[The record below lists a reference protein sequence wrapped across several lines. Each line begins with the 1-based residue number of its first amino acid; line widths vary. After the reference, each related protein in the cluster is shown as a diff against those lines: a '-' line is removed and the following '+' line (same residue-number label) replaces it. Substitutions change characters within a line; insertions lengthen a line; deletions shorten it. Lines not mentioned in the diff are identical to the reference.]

1 MTPSFA
7 VEPARQ
13 PMTARQTEVFH
24 QLRDLYLDQGFS
36 SFTLDDAANELHCSK
51 STIYALAATRE
62 QLVRSVVVS
71 FFRDAAEQVEQRV
84 ARAQDPI
91 LRIETYLAAVA
102 DVLKPASA
110 SFMDDVAAFAPAR
123 EIYQRNTAIATQRVR
138 ELIDEGI
145 AAGAFRD
152 VPAAFIAEVMSSVM
166 VRIQQ
171 RDISKNTGLSDAEAY
186 RGLATL
192 IVHGVIRPA

>member
-1 MTPSFA
+1 
-7 VEPARQ
+7 
-13 PMTARQTEVFH
+13 MTARQTEVFH

-171 RDISKNTGLSDAEAY
+171 RDISKNTGHSDAEAY

>member
-7 VEPARQ
+7 VEQTRQ

-24 QLRDLYLDQGFS
+24 QLRDLYLDRGFAGLA
-36 SFTLDDAANELHCSK
+36 LDEAATELHCSK
-51 STIYALAATRE
+51 STIYALSATRE
-62 QLVRSVVVS
+62 QLVRSVVVA
-71 FFRDAAEQVEQRV
+71 FFRDAAELVEQRV
-84 ARAQDPI
+84 AREQDPVR
-91 LRIETYLAAVA
+91 RIETYLAAVA

-110 SFMDDVAAFAPAR
+110 AFMDDVAAFAPAR

-138 ELIDEGI
+138 ELLDEGI

-152 VPAAFIAEVMSSVM
+152 VPAVFIAEVMSSVM

-171 RDISKNTGLSDAEAY
+171 RDISKNTGLTDAEAY

-192 IVHGVIRPA
+192 IVHGVIHPA